1 MPPLS
6 ESYRGSVIRAE
17 YSFADL
23 DRTAAIAERLL
34 ITGASGTLGYNIA
47 RRLAVDSERQIL
59 LPLRNIDP
67 GVCAESPNLK
77 AVRVDLADDKESRA
91 VVKDFCPTTI
101 IHCAA
106 SGVRP
111 ARPLWF
117 DMLNFNVTSSLRLFE
132 ASCALGKCHFIYI
145 STGLVYLEQG
155 RPLTETD
162 PIGSL
167 HPYGASKAAADHLL
181 QAAAAEFGQRLT
193 ILRPFSFTGLHDGG
207 NRLFPGLLSAAL
219 SGKPFPLSAGE
230 QIRDFCSV
238 QDIAEAAEAVMA
250 REDQKDAAGKPAIEV
265 FNLGSGA
272 IRSIR
277 NIVEDV
283 CEQLS
288 LSVDLRFGELPYHAN
303 EVMHLVAN
311 IEKAQ
316 SIPWRPRT
324 NLSYAVWQLA
334 RAAFSSLPVTR
345 PREEIC

>member
-1 MPPLS
+1 MN
-6 ESYRGSVIRAE
+6 
-17 YSFADL
+17 
-23 DRTAAIAERLL
+23 AERVVV
-34 ITGASGTLGYNIA
+34 TGASGTLGYNIA
-47 RRLAVDSERQIL
+47 RRLAVDPERQIL
-59 LPLRNIDP
+59 LPLRNIDTGP
-67 GVCAESPNLK
+67 SVESLNLK

-117 DMLNFNVTSSLRLFE
+117 DMLSFNVTSTLRLFE
-132 ASCALGKCHFIYI
+132 ASCALEKCHFIYI

-155 RPLTETD
+155 RPLAETD

-181 QAAAAEFGQRLT
+181 QAAAAEFGRRLT

-230 QIRDFCSV
+230 QIRDFCAV
-238 QDIAEAAEAVMA
+238 QDIAEAVQSVMD
-250 REDQKDAAGKPAIEV
+250 RQDAAGKPAIEV

-272 IRSIR
+272 VRSIR

-288 LSVDLRFGELPYHAN
+288 LSVDLRFGELPYHPN

-334 RAAFSSLPVTR
+334 RAAFPSLPVTR